1 MSIMLRRMRRRIAL
15 AAMLLVSLLC
25 VGFARQAQ
33 EPRTRWEYLTTCAH
47 TSPAGFNKL
56 GDEGWELTTA
66 TQDGTVTC
74 LYFKRRK

>member
-1 MSIMLRRMRRRIAL
+1 ML

-33 EPRTRWEYLTTCAH
+33 EARTRWEYQTTCAH
-47 TSPAGFNKL
+47 TAPGSLNKL
-56 GDEGWELTTA
+56 GDEGWELTAA

-74 LYFKRRK
+74 LYFKRQK

>member
-1 MSIMLRRMRRRIAL
+1 ML

-47 TSPAGFNKL
+47 TNPSNFNML
-56 GDEGWELTTA
+56 GDEGWELTA
-66 TQDGTVTC
+66 VTQDGRVTC

>member
-1 MSIMLRRMRRRIAL
+1 ML

-33 EPRTRWEYLTTCAH
+33 EPRTRWEYQASCAH
-47 TSPAGFNKL
+47 TSPFSLNTL
-56 GDEGWELTTA
+56 GDEGWELVA
-66 TQDGTVTC
+66 AAQDGTVTC